1 MHAPTPPVQVNAN
14 PGGNRMTL
22 HHPRFACVAALALS
36 LAACGGGNPNGA
48 TAISAAAA
56 SPRPLPAIS
65 PQSAGPVTPV
75 VSPGAKPAQFVAGTL
90 CTQPDQ
96 VVFSCPLEKT
106 DKIVSICAAGS
117 AAPHRF
123 YYAFGRANAPELVY
137 PSKSDP
143 ATDQLY
149 RTNLVYAA
157 GTAGDAYS
165 FHKHGF
171 EYIAFTLSGKSFIN
185 NGVIVRHVGAD
196 RAIMHLKCND
206 DRTVQS
212 ENDEILEETLKL
224 KAAEDL
230 KDGLPIYPPGDRL

>member
-1 MHAPTPPVQVNAN
+1 
-14 PGGNRMTL
+14 MTL
-22 HHPRFACVAALALS
+22 HHPRFACVAALAFS

-137 PSKSDP
+137 PEKYENGTH
-143 ATDQLY
+143 ALN
-149 RTNLVYAA
+149 RTYLIFAGGTGGYAF
-157 GTAGDAYS
+157 S
-165 FHKHGF
+165 FHRGGF
-171 EYIAFTLSGKSFIN
+171 EYMAYSISGKGAHDG
-185 NGVIVRHVGAD
+185 GVLVRRGQANHAEIQFECKAD
-196 RAIMHLKCND
+196 GITESRND
-206 DRTVQS
+206 ALIRES
-212 ENDEILEETLKL
+212 LKL
-224 KAAEDL
+224 KPASDL
-230 KDGLPIYPPGDRL
+230 LNGLPKQSTKPRP